1 MNLGLFAGI
10 IIGALPGLTAT
21 LGVALLMPLTF
32 GMDMVPGIVLLL
44 GVYCGG
50 IYGGSITGDFDQNA
64 WYTLP
69 PLRPLHLTDIRWPR
83 TDAQAMRWML
93 R

>member
-1 MNLGLFAGI
+1 MFENLGIVASNLFTWQNILFMNLGLFAGI

-50 IYGGSITGDFDQNA
+50 ITAALSRLF
-64 WYTLP
+64 
-69 PLRPLHLTDIRWPR
+69 
-83 TDAQAMRWML
+83 
-93 R
+93 